1 MPYTLID
8 FTRGFHSLSKEL
20 RLSAGVRSL
29 YTALVGEFNEARW
42 PERISFSDRELKT
55 LAGLKSVSTVHE
67 AKLVLK
73 NHNLIDFTTTRGAQ
87 GRSEYQLRT
96 EHLPNIKMGSTE
108 HYPNN
113 DRTITEHCSRFSVIQ
128 NPSFSNASAQNRAS
142 EAPAPCPAPC
152 PAPSP
157 APSPTPLTP
166 PTPTPTPPPPTTT
179 TTTTNAGARESESG
193 SEATGLIPYTPD
205 ELVEVLDY
213 WDEELRGGRLTFEH
227 QSELEVYLQQYGFEW
242 VRSAM
247 KEAADANN
255 NPRGMSPKY
264 LFTILK
270 NKANP
275 KATKGGERDE
285 QRDEYAKPEY
295 SDDEPWNKY

>member
-20 RLSAGVRSL
+20 ILSAGVRSL

-96 EHLPNIKMGSTE
+96 EHLPNIKIDSTE

-113 DRTITEHCSRFSVIQ
+113 DRTITEHCSRFSVTQ
-128 NPSFSNASAQNRAS
+128 NPSLREDERQKT
-142 EAPAPCPAPC
+142 EGG
-152 PAPSP
+152 
-157 APSPTPLTP
+157 
-166 PTPTPTPPPPTTT
+166 
-179 TTTTNAGARESESG
+179 AGARESV
-193 SEATGLIPYTPD
+193 SEDVFKVWAGEMPRPLTASEKYTLAEFEETYGISKVKSAIITVRRNRHYPTFAD
-205 ELVEVLDY
+205 VEKEL
-213 WDEELRGGRLTFEH
+213 T
-227 QSELEVYLQQYGFEW
+227 SE
-242 VRSAM
+242 
-247 KEAADANN
+247 
-255 NPRGMSPKY
+255 
-264 LFTILK
+264 
-270 NKANP
+270 
-275 KATKGGERDE
+275 KGGERRE
-285 QRDEYAKPEY
+285 QREQANPVEQSFTVPENPVY
-295 SDDEPWNKY
+295 IPPALRDQYNEWLRKNSGTA